1 MIPLLRRQQGWRVP
15 RRVGTREQGPSPPHL
30 RPLYHEGEPENA
42 PGGGLVVGVVR
53 HHLRSAAIR
62 LRSAWLQIFQT
73 AVAACLAWFVAV
85 LILGVDRPT
94 FAPIAAV
101 ISLGLAV
108 GERGRRAVE
117 LTLGVAFGVALADL
131 LVSVVGVGAV
141 QAGAVVVLAMGLA
154 VFLGGG
160 EVGVKEAAISALI
173 IMITFRS
180 SQAGIPIERFLEAL
194 IGGGTALLV
203 NALLPIDPERM
214 VEDAAFPVFA
224 ESAAVLEEVADALE
238 EGDAR
243 RAQRAYVKA
252 REIDARV
259 AGLKEAVAAGRETAR
274 LAPPRRGSL
283 GHMDLYA
290 SEADQIDLTV
300 RDVRA
305 LARAALSVVQPEGSA
320 PERLLAAI
328 RGLARATEALA
339 AYLQTAGDPPDET
352 RRLALEAATE
362 ASALLEEH
370 EDLASNL
377 GTNALVDQIHS
388 SAVDLIGGT
397 GMDRAAALQA
407 LEEATGRASW

>member
-1 MIPLLRRQQGWRVP
+1 
-15 RRVGTREQGPSPPHL
+15 VGRKEQGLNPPHL
-30 RPLYHEGEPENA
+30 RPLYRGGERGA
-42 PGGGLVVGVVR
+42 DRGVGLTVGVVR
-53 HHLRSAAIR
+53 HRLHSAAIR
-62 LRSAWLQIFQT
+62 LRSAWLQILQT
-73 AVAACLAWFVAV
+73 AVAACLAWFLAV

-131 LVSVVGVGAV
+131 LVSVVGAGAV
-141 QAGAVVVLAMGLA
+141 QAGVVVLLAMGLA

-160 EVGVKEAAISALI
+160 DLGVKEAAISALI

-194 IGGGTALLV
+194 IGGGTALLI
-203 NALLPIDPERM
+203 NALVPVNPERI
-214 VEDAAFPVFA
+214 VEDAAFPVFN
-224 ESAAVLEEVADALE
+224 ESAAVLEEVAAALE
-238 EGDAR
+238 DGDAE

-274 LAPPRRGSL
+274 LAPPRRRSL
-283 GHMDLYA
+283 GHMQLYA
-290 SEADQIDLTV
+290 GAADQIDLTV

-305 LARAALSVVQPEGSA
+305 LARAALSVVQPEDPA
-320 PERLLAAI
+320 PERLLVAI

-339 AYLQTAGDPPDET
+339 TYLQTSGDPPDET
-352 RRLALEAATE
+352 RRLALKAASE
-362 ASALLEEH
+362 ASTLLEEH

-377 GTNALVDQIHS
+377 GINALVDQIHS
-388 SAVDLIGGT
+388 SAVDLMGST
-397 GMDRAAALQA
+397 GMDRAAALRA